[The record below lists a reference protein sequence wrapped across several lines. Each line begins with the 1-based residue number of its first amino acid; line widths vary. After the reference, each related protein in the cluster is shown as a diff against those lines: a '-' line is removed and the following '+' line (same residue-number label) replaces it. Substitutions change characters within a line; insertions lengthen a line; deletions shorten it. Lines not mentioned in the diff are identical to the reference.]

1 MPSSYVSSHFHIVFS
16 TKDRERIISKKFQPK
31 LWAYM
36 AGIATNHGMHALA
49 IGGMDDHMHAL
60 LSLPATMSIAKGTQV
75 VKANSSRW
83 VNQGRST
90 RFEWQEGYFACS
102 VSRSQV
108 SRVMKYIAN
117 QREHHKKIDHAG
129 EMAWLL
135 KMHGFSPQ
143 KMPGSYVSS
152 HFHVV
157 FSTKNRERII
167 LEKFQPKV
175 WDCMAGIA
183 TNHGMH
189 ALAIGGMDDHIH
201 ALLALPATMSIAK
214 GAQLLKTNSSR
225 WVNQGRPTRFE
236 WQEGYF
242 ACSVSQSQISR
253 VMKYIANQREHH
265 KKIDHAGEMARL
277 VKMHGFDPQR

>member
-1 MPSSYVSSHFHIVFS
+1 
-16 TKDRERIISKKFQPK
+16 
-31 LWAYM
+31 
-36 AGIATNHGMHALA
+36 MHALA
-49 IGGMDDHMHAL
+49 IGGMDDHIHAL

-83 VNQGRST
+83 VNQGRPT
-90 RFEWQEGYFACS
+90 RFEWQEGYFACT
-102 VSRSQV
+102 VSRSQI

-117 QREHHKKIDHAG
+117 QRDHHKKIDHAG

-143 KMPGSYVSS
+143 KTPGSYVSGQ
-152 HFHVV
+152 FHIV

-167 LEKFQPKV
+167 LEKFQPKL
-175 WDCMAGIA
+175 WDCMAGIS

-201 ALLALPATMSIAK
+201 ALLSLPANMSIAK

-225 WVNQGRPTRFE
+225 WVNQAGPTRFE
-236 WQEGYF
+236 WQDGYF
-242 ACSVSQSQISR
+242 ACSVSRSQISR

-277 VKMHGFDPQR
+277 LKMHGFDPQS